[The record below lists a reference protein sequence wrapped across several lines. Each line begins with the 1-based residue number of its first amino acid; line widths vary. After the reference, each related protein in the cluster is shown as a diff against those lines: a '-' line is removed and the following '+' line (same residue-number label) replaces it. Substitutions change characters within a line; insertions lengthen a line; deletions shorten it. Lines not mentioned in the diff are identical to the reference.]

1 MKATRKISR
10 RSFLGSIGG
19 GAAAA
24 GALLTLSG
32 CATLGYSDSDPYDP
46 IGGGGGGGG
55 GRRRGGRRGGSRGEG
70 GGHGG
75 GYGRG
80 GGNCS
85 DSDSGRN
92 ADPAGRGRC

>member
-1 MKATRKISR
+1 MKAVRKISR

-24 GALLTLSG
+24 GALLALSG

-46 IGGGGGGGG
+46 IGGGDGGRGG
-55 GRRRGGRRGGSRGEG
+55 GRRGRGGDRDDRGRGGR
-70 GGHGG
+70 
-75 GYGRG
+75 GRG
-80 GGNCS
+80 GGGCS

-92 ADPAGRGRC
+92 ADPSGRGRCR

>member
-24 GALLTLSG
+24 GALLTLTG

-46 IGGGGGGGG
+46 IGGGGRG
-55 GRRRGGRRGGSRGEG
+55 GGRRGGGRGEG
-70 GGHGG
+70 RGDGGR
-75 GYGRG
+75 GRG
-80 GGNCS
+80 GRGGEGGCS

-92 ADPAGRGRC
+92 ADPSGRGRRCR